1 MKAMIFAAGLGTR
14 LRPLTNDRP
23 KALVEVLGKT
33 LLQHSIEHL
42 KGFGIT
48 DIVVNIHHFGARVL
62 EVLESNQNFGCNII
76 ISDERAELLETGGG
90 LLKAKDHFK
99 GEEAIVIYNVDVLS
113 NIDLVEMLH
122 YHQKNDALATLATRS
137 RESSRYLLF
146 NEQQELCGWT
156 NTKTKEIKNVR
167 PAKNKQQYAFSGIHI
182 IKPALL
188 ELITQ
193 EGKFSITDTYL
204 GLAGEHKIVAYPHD
218 QDYWFDVGKPER
230 LAAATKFL
238 RS

>member
-1 MKAMIFAAGLGTR
+1 MIFAAGLGTR

-33 LLQHSIEHL
+33 LLQHAIEHL
-42 KGFGIT
+42 KSFGIT

-62 EVLESNQNFGCNII
+62 EVLEQHQNFGCNII
-76 ISDERAELLETGGG
+76 ISDERTALLETGGG
-90 LLKAKDHFK
+90 LLKAKAHFE

-113 NIDLVEMLH
+113 NIDVLKMLD
-122 YHQKNDALATLATRS
+122 YHKKNKALATLATRS

-146 NEQQELCGWT
+146 NEQQQLCGWT
-156 NTKTKEIKNVR
+156 NTKTKAIRHVR
-167 PAKNKQQYAFSGIHI
+167 PAKNRQQYAFSGIHI
-182 IKPALL
+182 INPLL
-188 ELITQ
+188 LDLITQ

-204 GLAGEHKIVAYPHD
+204 DLASQHNIIAYPHD

-230 LAAATKFL
+230 LAAASKFL
-238 RS
+238 S